1 MATYYVGA
9 GGNNSND
16 GLSWAQRKLTLNGAE
31 DIPVAAGDTVYVGA
45 GTYRETLTCDVSGS
59 SGSPISYIGDY
70 DGSHTDGV
78 GGVVRIT
85 GSDNDQTVTRSR
97 CILCLK
103 NYRTFM
109 GFVIDA
115 ASGAGIYTADTDITD
130 MTVEKCYFANNMT
143 GVTNANRISV
153 NFTARNCFFTNHV
166 RSISFGSVGDDTNG
180 LIENCLFVGGSHFSE
195 GTIRLK
201 HGGFTIKNCTFY
213 ANYTC
218 ILADT
223 LTAGQT
229 ITVNNCN
236 FYEGRTGI
244 QAITA
249 GNIIEDYN
257 NIWKMEIARSNVTAG
272 AHSTA
277 YPMHFDTRWFFEMV
291 NGGTMLSPFDL
302 ASYSQLINVAGT
314 SPTTA
319 DIRGTTVQGA
329 EREWGALEY
338 DSTLDIEAGS
348 GGGGGAV
355 SIQPLSGRISL

>member
-1 MATYYVGA
+1 MTTYYVGA
-9 GGNNSND
+9 GGNNSNT
-16 GLSWAQRKLTLNGAE
+16 GTSWAQRKLTLNGAE

-45 GTYRETLTCDVSGS
+45 GTYREQLTCDVSGS
-59 SGSPISYIGDY
+59 SGSPITYIGDY
-70 DGSHTDGV
+70 TGANTDGT

-85 GSDNDQTVTRSR
+85 GSDDDQTVTRASG
-97 CILCLK
+97 ISVK
-103 NYRTFM
+103 KDYRTFS

-115 ASGAGIYTADTDITD
+115 ASTGGIYIADADITD
-130 MTVEKCYFANNMT
+130 LIVEKCYFANSQY
-143 GVTNANRISV
+143 GIINANKKIV
-153 NFTARNCFFTNHV
+153 NFVARNCFFTNHI
-166 RSISFGSVGDDTNG
+166 RSISLGAVGDDTNG
-180 LIENCLFVGGSHFSE
+180 LIENCLFVGGSHYNE

-218 ILADT
+218 IYVDT
-223 LTAGQT
+223 LTSGQT
-229 ITVNNCN
+229 IAVNNCN
-236 FYEGRTGI
+236 FYEARTGI
-244 QAITA
+244 KAITA
-249 GNIIEDYN
+249 GNIVEDYN
-257 NIWKMEIARSNVTAG
+257 NIWKAEIARSNVTSG

-291 NGGTMLSPFDL
+291 NGGSMLTPFDL

-319 DIRGTTVQGA
+319 DMRGTTVQGTQ
-329 EREWGALEY
+329 REWGALEY

-355 SIQPLSGRISL
+355 SIQPLSGRLGL